1 MVPAYLLCDLGQ
13 VAYVASLSLSFVIWK
28 WSYYNLLCYRVVMR
42 IKNKILSL
50 VLHMQDV
57 LNK

>member
-13 VAYVASLSLSFVIWK
+13 VAYVTSLSLSFVIWR
-28 WSYYNLLCYRVVMR
+28 WSYDSLLCYRVVMR

-50 VLHMQDV
+50 VLHM
-57 LNK
+57 